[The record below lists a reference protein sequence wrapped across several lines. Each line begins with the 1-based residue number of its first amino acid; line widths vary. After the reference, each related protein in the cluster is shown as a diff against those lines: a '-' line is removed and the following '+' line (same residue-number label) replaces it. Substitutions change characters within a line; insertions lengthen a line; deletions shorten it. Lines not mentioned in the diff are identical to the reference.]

1 MHTVQKWKADATG
14 EEEGKKTLFGKV
26 REDVTQG
33 V

>member
-1 MHTVQKWKADATG
+1 MQCRSGKADATG
-14 EEEGKKTLFGKV
+14 EEEGKKRLFGKV